1 MLFWFGLV
9 TSLDFDS
16 DILLKGLL
24 LMAQS
29 TGIPQ
34 KSETRTNLY
43 FFRSISGFRGHY
55 IFYVATVKRF
65 WGSSPKVRVLLTL
78 KMCFLVFCAKA

>member
-9 TSLDFDS
+9 PSLDFDS
-16 DILLKGLL
+16 DILLKGLW

-43 FFRSISGFRGHY
+43 FFRSISGFRRH
-55 IFYVATVKRF
+55 
-65 WGSSPKVRVLLTL
+65 
-78 KMCFLVFCAKA
+78 